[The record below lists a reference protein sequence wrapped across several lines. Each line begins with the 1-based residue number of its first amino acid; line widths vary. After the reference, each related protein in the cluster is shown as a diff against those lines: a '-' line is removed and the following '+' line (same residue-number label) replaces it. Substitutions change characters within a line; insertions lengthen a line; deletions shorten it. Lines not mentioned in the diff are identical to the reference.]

1 MAKKEK
7 EIKEIVEIENLD
19 DDDELTHI
27 LSTLEGEGYKIQLY
41 KYYPDGSIK
50 RIGTYPASIDI
61 DEIARK
67 TGGGKYL
74 LRIVNPSGK
83 FVRNLTIEWD
93 TSIANLQEQKEKTDN
108 TTELIKKTEALEQ
121 KILETQKKEQDSI
134 KELITAILQGQQQ
147 TLNTFITT
155 LASIMG
161 QKANNQLEIEKL
173 LQIMTYFRQMGF
185 EPSQITNTIMDTL
198 KRGIETGLEIGE
210 KKAEAV
216 GNNEMLMV
224 AEIIKEILKN
234 RPEPKKQE
242 KQEKQ
247 DIKQLTQDMHGE
259 NNKMKMGLLQQ
270 IIKELERL
278 YQSNLSTDEVAE
290 QVLALTPPAF
300 YLPFYQLL
308 TSQDFDKKA
317 EQVYKFTD
325 EKRAWFNEV
334 KNKVIEKMNNIINES
349 NQV

>member
-41 KYYPDGSIK
+41 KYYPDGTIK

-93 TSIANLQEQKEKTDN
+93 TSITNLQEQKEKTN
-108 TTELIKKTEALEQ
+108 ETTELTKKIETLEQ
-121 KILETQKKEQDSI
+121 KLSETQKKEQDSM

-155 LASIMG
+155 LATIMG

-185 EPSQITNTIMDTL
+185 EPSQITNIIMDTL

-210 KKAEAV
+210 KKAEVV

-234 RPEPKKQE
+234 RPEPKKQ
-242 KQEKQ
+242 
-247 DIKQLTQDMHGE
+247 DIKQLTQNIQGE

-334 KNKVIEKMNNIINES
+334 KNKVIEKMNSIINES
-349 NQV
+349 KQV